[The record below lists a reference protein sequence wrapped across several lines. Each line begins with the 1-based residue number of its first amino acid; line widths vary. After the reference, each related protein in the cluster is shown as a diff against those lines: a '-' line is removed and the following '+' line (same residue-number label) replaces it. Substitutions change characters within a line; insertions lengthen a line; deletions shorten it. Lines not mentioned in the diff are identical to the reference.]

1 MTEVWDLIQNIAEE
15 NGGTFT
21 TKQIEDA
28 GISRV
33 HLKPLVDKS
42 SIIKIGRGRYALSD
56 IIPDDYALLQKRSHV
71 LLFSHGAALYFW
83 GMSDRI
89 PHIIDVTV
97 PSGTNVSR
105 IKKDHSDVRFHY
117 VKPELYDLGITETET
132 PMGSS
137 IRLYDKERSICDLI
151 RDRKHTDMQI
161 YSQAIKE
168 YFNHKPNMRKLLKYG
183 RRFGIEDKI
192 RTYSE
197 VLT

>member
-1 MTEVWDLIQNIAEE
+1 MTEIWNLLQKIAEA

-33 HLKPLVDKS
+33 YLKTYVDNS
-42 SIIKIGRGRYALSD
+42 SIVKISRGHYALYD
-56 IIPDDYALLQKRSHV
+56 TITDDYAMLQKRSHV
-71 LLFSHGAALYFW
+71 LLFSHGTALYFW
-83 GMSDRI
+83 YMSDRI

-105 IKKDHSDVRFHY
+105 IKKDHSDVHFHY
-117 VKPELYDLGITETET
+117 VKPDLFDLGQTETKS

-137 IRLYDKERSICDLI
+137 IRLYDKERCICDLI
-151 RDRKHTDMQI
+151 RDRKHTDMQV

-168 YFNHKPNMRKLLKYG
+168 YFSNRPDMRKLLKYG
-183 RRFGIEDKI
+183 RQFGIEDKI
-192 RTYSE
+192 RTYME
-197 VLT
+197 VLV

>member
-1 MTEVWDLIQNIAEE
+1 MTKTWDLIQNIAEE
-15 NGGTFT
+15 NDGIFT
-21 TKQIEDA
+21 TKQIENS

-33 HLKPLVDKS
+33 HLKPLVDNS
-42 SIIKIGRGRYALSD
+42 SIVKIGHGRYALSD
-56 IIPDDYALLQKRSHV
+56 TIIDDYALLQKRSHV
-71 LLFSHGAALYFW
+71 LLFSHGSALYFW
-83 GMSDRI
+83 GMSDWI

-117 VKPELYDLGITETET
+117 VKPELYDLGITETES

-137 IRLYDKERSICDLI
+137 IRLYDKERCICDLI

-168 YFNHKPNMRKLLKYG
+168 YFYHQPNMRKLLRYG
-183 RRFGIEDKI
+183 RQFGIEDKV

-197 VLT
+197 VLS

>member
-1 MTEVWDLIQNIAEE
+1 MAADRDLIQNIAKE
-15 NGGTFT
+15 NGSIFT

-33 HLKPLVDKS
+33 RLKALVDDS
-42 SIIKIGRGRYALSD
+42 SIVKIGHGRYALSETVT
-56 IIPDDYALLQKRSHV
+56 DDYALLQKRSHV

-105 IKKDHSDVRFHY
+105 IKKDNPDVRFHY

-132 PMGSS
+132 PMGNS
-137 IRLYDKERSICDLI
+137 IRLYDKERCICDLI

-161 YSQAIKE
+161 YSQAIKD
-168 YFNHKPNMRKLLKYG
+168 YFGKQPNMRKLLKYS
-183 RRFGIEDKI
+183 RQFGIEDKI

>member
-1 MTEVWDLIQNIAEE
+1 MTDVWNLIRKIAEE

-21 TKQIEDA
+21 TKQIEEA

-33 HLKPLVDKS
+33 HLKPFVDNS
-42 SIIKIGRGRYALSD
+42 SVLKISRGYYALND
-56 IIPDDYALLQKRSHV
+56 TIIDDYALLQKRSHV
-71 LLFSHGAALYFW
+71 LLFSHGTALYFW
-83 GMSDRI
+83 DMSDRI

-105 IKKDHSDVRFHY
+105 IKKDRTDIRFHY
-117 VKPELYDLGITETET
+117 VKPDLFDLGIAKTETS
-132 PMGSS
+132 MGNP
-137 IRLYDKERSICDLI
+137 IRLYDKERCICDLI

-168 YFNHKPNMRKLLKYG
+168 YFNHQPNMRKLLKYG
-183 RRFGIEDKI
+183 RLFGIEEKI

-197 VLT
+197 VLA

>member
-1 MTEVWDLIQNIAEE
+1 MMEVRDIIQNIAKE

-21 TKQIEDA
+21 TKQIEES

-33 HLKPLVDKS
+33 HLKFLVDDS
-42 SIIKIGRGRYALSD
+42 SIVKIGHGRYALSD
-56 IIPDDYALLQKRSHV
+56 TVTDDYALLQKRSHV

-83 GMSDRI
+83 GMSDRT

-117 VKPELYDLGITETET
+117 VKPELYDLGIAETET
-132 PMGSS
+132 PMGNS
-137 IRLYDKERSICDLI
+137 IRLYDKERCICDLI

-161 YSQAIKE
+161 YSQAIKT
-168 YFNHKPNMRKLLKYG
+168 YFKHQPNMRKLLKYG
-183 RRFGIEDKI
+183 RQFGIEDKI

-197 VLT
+197 VLA